1 VGCDCSAAFEMK
13 IIVSDPAIPRRAV
26 EGLGYE
32 YCSDFRERLGDAD
45 VVTLHVPA
53 RDDGTAIIGAAEFAL
68 MKKGCILVNC
78 ARGTLLDEDAL
89 VSALGQGQLA
99 GAGLDVLQEEPFRP
113 DHPLFAL
120 PTTIPV
126 HVSPHSSPSTVE
138 TSEAM
143 SLRTCQNALDVID
156 LVRDCMDLENCW
168 PVLRVPLCSSDS
180 LSRTECDQGLEN
192 GVSEDSLCPAM
203 EFADFLGVKVEAE
216 SA

>member
-1 VGCDCSAAFEMK
+1 MDCACSAAFEMK

-53 RDDGTAIIGAAEFAL
+53 RDDGSAIIRAEEFAL

-78 ARGTLLDEDAL
+78 ARGSLLDEAAL
-89 VSALGQGQLA
+89 VSALKQGQLA
-99 GAGLDVLQEEPFRP
+99 GAGLDVLQEEPFRQ

-120 PTTIPV
+120 PPTIPV

-143 SLRTCQNALDVID
+143 SMRTCQNALDVID
-156 LVRDCMDLENCW
+156 LVRDSMRLGSVMLSVSLCM
-168 PVLRVPLCSSDS
+168 SDS
-180 LSRTECDQGLEN
+180 LPCTMCDQGLEE

-216 SA
+216 SV